1 MRSFQ
6 HNLSER
12 GSLWQHNFATLPYQP
27 MNRAPQFDRIAL
39 PKRALIEHAG
49 TIANVIGVTIESIG
63 PQAAIGELLELRAP
77 DGSPSGLC
85 EVVGFRDSRIIAMVL
100 GDTQR
105 LMPGMKLVATGSSL
119 TVELS
124 PALLGRV
131 LDGLGRP
138 LDGKGRPRPT
148 ERRSVYAAAPSPLD
162 RQRITTPLET
172 GVRALDG
179 MLTLGKGQRIGI
191 FAGSGVGKST
201 LLGMLARHTSADVN
215 VIALIGERG
224 REVREFLEKDLGSH
238 GLERSVVVCATSDQ
252 PALIRLKAALVATTI
267 AEYFRDQGLDV
278 LLMMDSVTRL
288 AMAQR
293 EVGLAVGEPPTTK
306 GYTPSVFALLHSV
319 MERAGTASLGTITA
333 LYTVLV
339 EGDDMNEPIADAAR
353 GILDGHIVLSRK
365 LAHQGHYPAI
375 DVLQSISRIM
385 DDIVSPEH
393 RRAAATLRELLATY
407 AEAEDLIAVGA
418 YQSGTN
424 PELDRAIA
432 LRPEILAFLRQQ
444 KDDYTPF
451 AHTRTRLIELASA
464 RAPAV
469 LSRQSDHFIAS
480 T

>member
-1 MRSFQ
+1 
-6 HNLSER
+6 
-12 GSLWQHNFATLPYQP
+12 
-27 MNRAPQFDRIAL
+27 MNRALPFDRL
-39 PKRALIEHAG
+39 SKSALIEHAG

-77 DGSPSGLC
+77 DGTLHALC

-100 GDTQR
+100 GHTQH
-105 LMPGMKLVATGSSL
+105 LMPGMKLVATGRSL
-119 TVELS
+119 EVELS
-124 PALLGRV
+124 PSLLGRV

-138 LDGKGRPRPT
+138 LDGKESPRAA
-148 ERRSVYAAAPSPLD
+148 ERRSVYASAPSPLD

-172 GVRALDG
+172 GVRAIDG
-179 MLTLGKGQRIGI
+179 MLTLGKGQRMGI

-224 REVREFLEKDLGSH
+224 REVREFLEKDLGTQ

-319 MERAGTASLGTITA
+319 MERAGTSSIGTITA

-385 DDIVSPEH
+385 DDIVSPDH
-393 RRAAATLRELLATY
+393 RQAAAAVKERMAIY

-418 YQSGTN
+418 YQAGTN
-424 PELDRAIA
+424 PQLDQAIA
-432 LRPEILAFLRQQ
+432 LRPEVLAFLRQQ
-444 KDDYTPF
+444 KDE
-451 AHTRTRLIELASA
+451 HTAFSQTQARLIELAAMQRSPLTPNRPEA
-464 RAPAV
+464 LPSS
-469 LSRQSDHFIAS
+469 L
-480 T
+480 

>member
-1 MRSFQ
+1 M
-6 HNLSER
+6 
-12 GSLWQHNFATLPYQP
+12 P
-27 MNRAPQFDRIAL
+27 FDTIHL
-39 PKRALIEHAG
+39 PKTKLISHAG
-49 TIANVIGVTIESIG
+49 TIANVIGLTIESVG
-63 PQAAIGELLELRAP
+63 PQAAIGDLLHLYTPHGEHIA
-77 DGSPSGLC
+77 DC
-85 EVVGFRDSRIIAMVL
+85 EVVGFRDNRIIAMVL
-100 GDTQR
+100 GETHR
-105 LMPGMKLVATGSSL
+105 LMPGMKLVTTGRTL
-119 TVELS
+119 TVAVS

-138 LDGKGRPRPT
+138 LDGAPLPAPAEIRT
-148 ERRSVYAAAPSPLD
+148 IYASAPSPLE
-162 RQRITTPLET
+162 RQRITSPLPT
-172 GVRALDG
+172 GIRAIDS
-179 MLTLGKGQRIGI
+179 MLTLGKGQRVGI

-224 REVREFLEKDLGSH
+224 REVREFLEKDLGSD

-293 EVGLAVGEPPTTK
+293 EVGLAIGEPPTTK

-319 MERAGTASLGTITA
+319 MERAGTSNVGTITA

-353 GILDGHIVLSRK
+353 GILDGHIVLTRK
-365 LAHQGHYPAI
+365 LAQQGHYPAI

-385 DDIVSPEH
+385 DDIISHEH
-393 RRAAATLRELLATY
+393 RHSAAELKELLAAY
-407 AEAEDLIAVGA
+407 ADAEDLIAVGA
-418 YQSGTN
+418 YTAGTN
-424 PELDRAIA
+424 PLLDRALA
-432 LRPEILAFLRQQ
+432 LRPALLNFLRQQ
-444 KDDYTPF
+444 KNEYTPF
-451 AHTRTRLIELASA
+451 EQTIATLQQL
-464 RAPAV
+464 
-469 LSRQSDHFIAS
+469 LSN